1 MCVGR
6 TVSISF
12 GSLMPCGRTF
22 SIRYRKWRKQST
34 ILVAPRAIAVFST
47 VWRVRRSARG
57 GIGELRD
64 SGTRG
69 YNMGDGDFEPEGWS
83 AFDDHGAHGE
93 KGNAGC
99 AFAILAVVII
109 ATIGKLAGC

>member
-1 MCVGR
+1 M
-6 TVSISF
+6 
-12 GSLMPCGRTF
+12 
-22 SIRYRKWRKQST
+22 
-34 ILVAPRAIAVFST
+34 
-47 VWRVRRSARG
+47 
-57 GIGELRD
+57 RD